1 MTVEE
6 KRHPFFISCAR
17 NLEPMLIAELKELGI
32 TEASKAN
39 AVHLGVEAELSREEV
54 YRVVYGSLLA
64 SRVLRPLGEFECPDE
79 ATLYETAKEFSW
91 DALIGQDQTFKVS
104 ASVADSS
111 LTHSHYAALKVK
123 DAIVDALRE
132 ARGERPNVDRD
143 TPDIR
148 INLFIHRDQ
157 ATISLYYSDGIMH
170 KRGYRPHAV
179 EAPLKENLAAAMLR
193 LARWNGT
200 EPLRDFFCGSGTIL
214 LEAAMVAT
222 HTPGGYF
229 RDFQGFESLPD
240 FDKETWAR
248 VKAELDA
255 KIVPLTPGL
264 IGGADIDSQAVLAA
278 RANIKTTPFHGAI
291 AIGLGDFRKLDGNF
305 AGSVI
310 VTNPPYGVRLGG
322 DEAEVHKLYEDFG
335 YFLKMKCPGSRA
347 VILFPEPKFEKDIW
361 FKPLRGMF
369 LDNGA
374 LDVRANV
381 YEVQGQKAKDM
392 AAKDR
397 KEEDR
402 REVL

>member
-17 NLEPMLIAELKELGI
+17 NLENMLLAELKELGV
-32 TEASKAN
+32 TEASN
-39 AVHLGVEAELSREEV
+39 GRAVHLGVEAELTREEV

-64 SRVLRPLGEFECPDE
+64 SRVLRPLGSFDCTSEED
-79 ATLYETAKEFSW
+79 LYENALDFSW
-91 DALIGQDQTFKVS
+91 DALIKPDQTFKVT
-104 ASVADSS
+104 ASVADSA
-111 LTHSHYAALKVK
+111 LTHSHYAALKLK
-123 DAIVDALRE
+123 DAIVDSLRE
-132 ARGERPNVDRD
+132 ARGERPDVDKD
-143 TPDIR
+143 NPDIR
-148 INLFIHRDQ
+148 INLFLHRDK

-179 EAPLKENLAAAMLR
+179 EAPLKENLAAAMIR

-222 HTPGGYF
+222 KTPGGWF
-229 RDFQGFESLPD
+229 RQWQGFESLPD
-240 FDKETWAR
+240 FNQETWDA
-248 VKAELDA
+248 VKDELDA

-264 IGGADIDSQAVLAA
+264 IGGADIDSSSVLAA

-291 AIGLGDFRKLDGNF
+291 AIGLADFKKIDGNF

-322 DEAEVHKLYEDFG
+322 EEAEVHKLYEDFG

-381 YEVQGQKAKDM
+381 YDVQGQKKKEAP
-392 AAKDR
+392 AA
-397 KEEDR
+397 EAA
-402 REVL
+402 